1 MQKAV
6 VTTLP
11 AKDVKPGM
19 TVCAHGYRW
28 AVKRNDFDPK
38 GNTGNQ
44 PRHLLRCEAVAPHDL
59 PDSVAK
65 GMSLGFLP
73 DAPVTVASK

>member
-1 MQKAV
+1 MTKSV
-6 VTTLP
+6 VTTIP

-19 TVCAHGYRW
+19 TVCAHGYKW
-28 AVKRNDFDPK
+28 AVKGNEFDPK

-44 PRHLLRCEAVAPHDL
+44 PRHLLRCEAIEPHDL
-59 PDSVAK
+59 PESFAK

-73 DAPVTVASK
+73 NAPVTVACE